1 MRVLLIDV
9 NCKSSSTGQIVYNLF
24 SYLNSHGDVAAVCYG
39 RGMKIKEKNIYK
51 FGLDWETH
59 VHAFLTRLTGFT
71 GCFSFL
77 STLRLLKF
85 ISEFNPDVVHIH
97 ELHAYFVNIKLLLGF
112 LAKRRIKVVHTLHCE
127 FSYTGKCGHSV
138 ECEKWKTECNKCPH
152 LKDYPKT
159 LFFDH
164 TKHMFRIK
172 KRAFSQ
178 LKDLTII
185 TPSSWLASRA
195 RESFFGNRSVNVI
208 HNGIDTTIFR
218 PTDYSNLLD
227 ELNISRSEII
237 VLALAPNLMSREKG
251 GEFILKLAK
260 RFLNQ
265 PYRFILVGVDNPK
278 PFYEEN
284 VIVKSRIYDKTVL
297 AQFYSMADVFIIC
310 SERENFPTTCLESQ
324 ACGTPVV
331 GFNTGG
337 TAETIIGDVANSLV
351 EYGNIDK
358 LASLLMEVKKK
369 LPSDSLQLSNLADSQ
384 FGNTAACSANIHIYR
399 Q

>member
-24 SYLNSHGDVAAVCYG
+24 SFLNSHGDVAAICYG
-39 RGMKIKEKNIYK
+39 RGMIIEEKNIYK

-59 VHAFLTRLTGFT
+59 VHAFLTRITGFT
-71 GCFSFL
+71 GCFSFF
-77 STLRLLKF
+77 STMRLLKF
-85 ISEFNPDVVHIH
+85 IKKYKPDVVHIH
-97 ELHAYFVNIKLLLGF
+97 ELHAYFVNIKLLLNF
-112 LAKRRIKVVHTLHCE
+112 LAKRQIKVVHTLHCE

-138 ECEKWKTECNKCPH
+138 ECEKWKTECSNCPH

-164 TKHMFRIK
+164 TKHMFRVK
-172 KRAFSQ
+172 QRAFSQ

-195 RESFFGNRSVNVI
+195 RESFFGNRSINVI
-208 HNGIDTTIFR
+208 HNGIDTAIFK
-218 PTDYSNLLD
+218 PTDYSSLLN
-227 ELNISRSEII
+227 ELKISKNEIV

-251 GEFILKLAK
+251 GEYILEIAK
-260 RFLNQ
+260 RFKKQ
-265 PYRFILVGVDNPK
+265 PYRFVLVGVDNLK
-278 PFYEEN
+278 PFYEDN
-284 VIVKSRIYDKTVL
+284 VIAKGRIYNKFLL

-310 SERENFPTTCLESQ
+310 SERENFPTTCLEAQ

-337 TAETIIGDVANSLV
+337 TAETIIGDAAKALV
-351 EYGNIDK
+351 EYGNINK
-358 LASLLMEVKKK
+358 LVSLIMEVKKK
-369 LPSDSLQLSNLADSQ
+369 LPSDSLQLSILADSK
-384 FGNTAACSANIHIYR
+384 FGNTTSCMANIHLYR